1 MQDLSDCYPVWL
13 CDVWGVVH
21 DGIESFPKALD
32 ALRRHRANGGK
43 VVLVSNAPR
52 PRAEVARQLD
62 HFKVTRDSY
71 DVVVTSGDV
80 TRDLVDKHA
89 AGKLY
94 FIGAERDLPLVRGL
108 AVDLTGPREAH
119 AILCAGL
126 VDDTTETPDDY
137 EAILRELATRDLEM
151 ICANPDKLVRRGE
164 RLLYCA
170 GSLAERYEAMG
181 GRVVMAGKPY
191 HPIYELAHR
200 EAESLIGRTLPRSQI
215 LAIGDGPETDIR
227 GAASYGMDAVLI
239 AHGVSHGRNP
249 AELER
254 EVRAAIPEANIIRS
268 LSGLSWS

>member
-1 MQDLSDCYPVWL
+1 MRDLSDRYPVWL

-62 HFKVTRDSY
+62 RFKVSRDSY
-71 DVVVTSGDV
+71 DVIVTSGDV
-80 TRDLVDKHA
+80 TRDLVERHA

-94 FIGAERDLPLVRGL
+94 FVGADRDLPLVRGL
-108 AVDLTGPREAH
+108 DVDLTGPSEAH

-126 VDDTTETPDDY
+126 VDDMTEAPEDY
-137 EAILRELATRDLEM
+137 DPILKELAARDLEM

-170 GSLAERYEAMG
+170 GALAERYQAMG
-181 GRVVMAGKPY
+181 GRVVMAGKP
-191 HPIYELAHR
+191 HEPIYELAHR
-200 EAESLIGRTLPRSQI
+200 EAEGLLGRTLPKSQM

-227 GAASYGMDAVLI
+227 GAATYGMDAVLI

-254 EVRAAIPEANIIRS
+254 EVRAAIPNANIIRT

>member
-1 MQDLSDCYPVWL
+1 MKDLSDRYPVWL

-21 DGIESFPKALD
+21 DGIESFPAALD
-32 ALRRHRANGGK
+32 TLRRHRANGGK

-52 PRAEVARQLD
+52 PRAEVGRQLE
-62 HFKVTRDSY
+62 HFKVTPDSY
-71 DVVVTSGDV
+71 DVIVTSGDV
-80 TRDLVDKHA
+80 TRDLVDRHA

-108 AVDLTGPREAH
+108 AVELTGPAQAH

-126 VDDTTETPDDY
+126 VDDKTETPEDY
-137 EAILRELATRDLEM
+137 DAILKEFAARDLEM

-170 GSLAERYEAMG
+170 GALAERYEAIG

-200 EAESLIGRTLPRSQI
+200 EADGLLGRTLPKSQI

-227 GAASYGMDAVLI
+227 GAASYGLDAVLI

-249 AELER
+249 AELEQ
-254 EVRAAIPEANIIRS
+254 EVRAAFPDAKIIRS
-268 LSGLSWS
+268 LPGLSWS